1 MAVRLLT
8 RWLAALCLLAA
19 GLTGAAAEEFRT
31 PSITAV
37 RVEWRAVVDQL
48 RTEIGTRPAIASRF
62 TFAGQRRVPAW
73 DPRATPALVQLN
85 AINASLFA
93 GIGRSP
99 VPVLLPFDTAGYLE
113 DQADG
118 TPTAAVALP
127 GRFQSRRPVSRRSG
141 RLRRGVFAAAQRR
154 RASRTFAKPVEV
166 QITGSILI
174 YDLADPL
181 GGRGEP
187 VKALAA
193 QFPDMRRFIREG
205 YVRYAFTRFGVPYV
219 VSIQCLD
226 SAPRARR
233 LACREAYPIAERFLK
248 ALRIA
253 GGQPA
258 QPRHDISSEIAE
270 RPTAVSPD
278 FTYYPGGDIIARSS
292 VRRRGGR
299 ADFAAYSQI
308 RFPLERAPT
317 AIRSQSFGRK
327 NSESGPRRLSVAGQF
342 LRSPQLPGRAMRRR
356 LRAPGP
362 GYPPRALPAEQQQ
375 RKQLPSRKQAVVAVR
390 DSILIRSLKQQ
401 AATLQ
406 INSSNEHIRFRY
418 MHMNPSA
425 MDADGILNGRRVAEG
440 EKIGVVSNYLD
451 FPNGTSYHL
460 HFDIQVFTRDGWIW
474 VNPYTTLIAS
484 YERLIRA
491 AAARSAPI
499 LRLSPP
505 WRTLCRSLSA
515 AAKAGR
521 TKASPANPKWSTDVR
536 FDGRS
541 RLKSGHHARSE
552 MSWKTISCACVFVAQ
567 RELSAKLEAF
577 QSMFNSCQTRF
588 EQFQML
594 DAELRGLPLVQD
606 LGGRARMTLAG

>member
-1 MAVRLLT
+1 MLT
-8 RWLAALCLLAA
+8 RWLAALCLLPV

-31 PSITAV
+31 PSISAV

-48 RTEIGTRPAIASRF
+48 RTEIATGPSIASRF

-73 DPRATPALVQLN
+73 DPRSTPALVQLN
-85 AINASLFA
+85 AINASIFA

-113 DQADG
+113 DQADYTLLPLSRYQADFRPADLFHAG
-118 TPTAAVALP
+118 PAGYDAVFSLQPGAGSGLP
-127 GRFQSRRPVSRRSG
+127 
-141 RLRRGVFAAAQRR
+141 
-154 RASRTFAKPVEV
+154 SRTFARPVEV
-166 QITGSILI
+166 QITGSILV

-193 QFPDMRRFIREG
+193 QFPGMRRFIREG

-219 VSIQCLD
+219 VSIQCLN

-292 VRRRGGR
+292 VRRGGGR
-299 ADFAAYSQI
+299 ADYAAYSQI
-308 RFPLERAPT
+308 RFPLEKAPA

-327 NSESGPRRLSVAGQF
+327 NSEVGRGVYPWRDNFCEARSFQVGQCAAGFGHQG
-342 LRSPQLPGRAMRRR
+342 QDVRA
-356 LRAPGP
+356 APC
-362 GYPPRALPAEQQQ
+362 PPNHNSESSCHP
-375 RKQLPSRKQAVVAVR
+375 RKQAVVAVR
-390 DSILIRSLKQQ
+390 DGILIRSPRQQ

-406 INSSNEHIRFRY
+406 INTRNEHIRFRY

-460 HFDIQVFTRDGWIW
+460 HFDVQVFTRDGWIW

-484 YERLIRA
+484 YERLIRGRGREIGTDPPAVA
-491 AAARSAPI
+491 AVVQALPEDVLRHNARE
-499 LRLSPP
+499 
-505 WRTLCRSLSA
+505 
-515 AAKAGR
+515 GR
-521 TKASPANPKWSTDVR
+521 EN
-536 FDGRS
+536 
-541 RLKSGHHARSE
+541 
-552 MSWKTISCACVFVAQ
+552 
-567 RELSAKLEAF
+567 
-577 QSMFNSCQTRF
+577 
-588 EQFQML
+588 
-594 DAELRGLPLVQD
+594 
-606 LGGRARMTLAG
+606 